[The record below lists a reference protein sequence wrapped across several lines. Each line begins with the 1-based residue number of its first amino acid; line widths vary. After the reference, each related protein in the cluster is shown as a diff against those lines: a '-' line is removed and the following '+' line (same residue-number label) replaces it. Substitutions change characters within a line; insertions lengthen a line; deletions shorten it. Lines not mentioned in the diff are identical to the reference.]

1 MTHPQELIDAARN
14 ALISGL
20 EGGGSGKRGVFANR
34 SIAAAIGA
42 VRAYDAALASGGVAA
57 WDVEKNISV
66 VCGKCNGQ
74 WYWPLTRGELVLDP
88 AEVVCVSCYGAWDV
102 SPVALAGAPEGGEE

>member
-1 MTHPQELIDAARN
+1 MGDGMSNELIDTMREFGVEARVLGPLDEPDP
-14 ALISGL
+14 AS
-20 EGGGSGKRGVFANR
+20 S
-34 SIAAAIGA
+34 
-42 VRAYDAALASGGVAA
+42 ALAAMLEEIHRLRGALAA
-57 WDVEKNISV
+57 VDVEKNISV

-102 SPVALAGAPEGGEE
+102 SPAALADAPEGGE